1 MQALTT
7 ILPLFLIIGL
17 GWYAQGRG
25 FIPEGFLGPANRL
38 TYYFAIP
45 ALVFR
50 AVSRASLTHDFHG
63 GVILCTLS
71 AAAVAYGGVWLFCR
85 LTRMPAKRAGGMIQ
99 SAGHGNLGY
108 IGLPFAFYY
117 LGDVGLV
124 KAGIIAGF
132 LMILQNI
139 LSVSVLQSF
148 ATDRVR
154 GGTLSKIVS
163 NPVIVSSLIGILVS
177 ASGLALPEI
186 LQRTLD
192 ILGGLA
198 LPMALLLIGASIS
211 AKAMK
216 DHFPAVLVSVL
227 TKLFLLPAIGLA
239 IYITFG
245 IPAADYLPGLILLAS
260 PTATVAY
267 VMAREMDGD
276 ADYVTAAI
284 STSTLFS
291 SLSFFLWLA
300 LLTASH

>member
-17 GWYAQGRG
+17 GWCARGRG
-25 FIPEGFLGPANRL
+25 FIPDGFLGPANRL
-38 TYYFAIP
+38 AYYFAIP

-85 LTRMPAKRAGGMIQ
+85 LTGMPARRAGGLIQ

-148 ATDRVR
+148 AADRVR

-163 NPVIVSSLIGILVS
+163 NPVIVSSLLGILVS
-177 ASGLALPEI
+177 ASGLTLPDI

-211 AKAMK
+211 AEAMR

-245 IPAADYLPGLILLAS
+245 IPSADYLPGLILLAS

-276 ADYVTAAI
+276 ADFVTAAI
-284 STSTLFS
+284 STSTLVS

-300 LLTASH
+300 LFTASQ